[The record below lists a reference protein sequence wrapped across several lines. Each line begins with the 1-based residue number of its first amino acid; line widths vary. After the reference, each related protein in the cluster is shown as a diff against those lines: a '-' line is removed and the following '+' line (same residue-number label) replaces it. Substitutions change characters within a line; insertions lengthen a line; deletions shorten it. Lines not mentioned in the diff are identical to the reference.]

1 MNTKLLTLAALL
13 LASGAAFA
21 TVQQGRREAPGRQ
34 QEQSQRARA
43 GQGQAQGQGQRQHGH
58 RRGLRRHQ
66 RPGGGQ
72 LTPAQRDELRQR
84 VREHLKLT
92 DQQRAAAEQARR
104 ELAPI
109 RDEVRERARDI
120 AGRARELR
128 RNGDVDGARQVLRE
142 ELRPLVQDT
151 KERVKPHVR
160 PLIESL
166 TPEQRQKIEQFL
178 ERRGRRFDENR
189 ATGRLGMWLSRRA
202 R

>member
-21 TVQQGRREAPGRQ
+21 TVQEGRREAPGRN
-34 QEQSQRARA
+34 QEQSQRERA
-43 GQGQAQGQGQRQHGH
+43 GQGQGQRQRGH

-66 RPGGGQ
+66 RPQGGQ
-72 LTPAQRDELRQR
+72 LTPAQKDELRQR
-84 VREHLKLT
+84 VREHLKVT
-92 DQQRAAAEQARR
+92 DEQRAAAEQARR

-128 RNGDVDGARQVLRE
+128 RQGDIDGARQVLRE
-142 ELRPLVQDT
+142 ELRPLIQDT

-160 PLIESL
+160 PLIESM
-166 TPEQRQKIEQFL
+166 TPEQRQKVEQFL
-178 ERRGRRFDENR
+178 QRRGRRFNEDR
-189 ATGRLGMWLSRRA
+189 AAGRLGLWLSRRG

>member
-1 MNTKLLTLAALL
+1 MNTKLLTFAALL

-21 TVQQGRREAPGRQ
+21 TVQEGRREAPGRQ
-34 QEQSQRARA
+34 QEQSQRERA
-43 GQGQAQGQGQRQHGH
+43 GQGHRGQR
-58 RRGLRRHQ
+58 RGMRRHQ

-72 LTPAQRDELRQR
+72 ITPTQRDELRQR

-92 DQQRAAAEQARR
+92 DEQRAAAEQARR
-104 ELAPI
+104 ELAPL
-109 RDEVRERARDI
+109 RDEVRERVRDI

-128 RNGDVDGARQVLRE
+128 RKGDVEGARQVLRE

-151 KERVKPHVR
+151 KQRVKPHVR

-166 TPEQRQKIEQFL
+166 TPEQRQKVQRFL
-178 ERRGRRFDENR
+178 ERRG
-189 ATGRLGMWLSRRA
+189 AKGLWLSRRA

>member
-13 LASGAAFA
+13 LVSGAAFA
-21 TVQQGRREAPGRQ
+21 TVQEGRREAPGRQ
-34 QEQSQRARA
+34 QEQSQRERA
-43 GQGQAQGQGQRQHGH
+43 GQGQGRGH
-58 RRGLRRHQ
+58 RHGMRRHQ
-66 RPGGGQ
+66 RPQGGQ
-72 LTPAQRDELRQR
+72 LTPQQRDEVRQR
-84 VREHLKLT
+84 VREHLEIT
-92 DQQRAAAEQARR
+92 DEQRAAAEQARR

-120 AGRARELR
+120 AGRVRELR
-128 RNGDVDGARQVLRE
+128 RNGDIDGARQVLRE

-166 TPEQRQKIEQFL
+166 TPEQRQKIERFL
-178 ERRGRRFDENR
+178 ERRGAKFNDDR
-189 ATGRLGMWLSRRA
+189 AAGRLGRWLSRRG

>member
-21 TVQQGRREAPGRQ
+21 TVQEGRREAPGRQ
-34 QEQSQRARA
+34 QEQSQRERA
-43 GQGQAQGQGQRQHGH
+43 GQGQGQGHRGH
-58 RRGLRRHQ
+58 RRGMRRHQ
-66 RPGGGQ
+66 RPQGGQ
-72 LTPAQRDELRQR
+72 ITPQQRDEVRQR
-84 VREHLKLT
+84 VREHLKIT
-92 DQQRAAAEQARR
+92 DEQRAAAEQARR

-142 ELRPLVQDT
+142 ELKPLIKDT
-151 KERVKPHVR
+151 RERVKPHVR

-166 TPEQRQKIEQFL
+166 TPEQRQKVQRFL
-178 ERRGRRFDENR
+178 ERRGRRF
-189 ATGRLGMWLSRRA
+189 SR
-202 R
+202 